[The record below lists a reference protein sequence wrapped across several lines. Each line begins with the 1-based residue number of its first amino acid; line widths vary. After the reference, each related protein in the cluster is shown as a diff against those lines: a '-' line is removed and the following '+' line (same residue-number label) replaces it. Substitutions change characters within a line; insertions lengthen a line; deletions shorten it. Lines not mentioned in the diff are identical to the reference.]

1 MAKVAERMTMKEKL
15 FEKIT
20 AHRPRTTKLNKEFGN
35 IVIDQVTIAQAIGG
49 ARGIRSLVTDISYL
63 DPEEGIRFR
72 GMTIPESFAA
82 LPKAPG
88 SEYPFVEGFFYFL
101 MTGDVPTMEQTLAV
115 VEDFKTRARI
125 PQYVFDV
132 LRAMPRDTHPMTM
145 FSAAILAMQRE
156 SIFTKRYAEG
166 MSKMEYWDPMYED
179 ACNLMAKLPA
189 IGAYIYRIKY
199 KGDTP
204 IAPDP
209 KLDLGGNFAHMMG
222 IGKPYDDVA
231 RMYFCLHS
239 DHESGNVSAHTG
251 HLVASAL
258 SDAYY
263 AYSAA
268 INGLA
273 GPLHG
278 LANQEVLGWCQG
290 VFQKLG
296 GKLPTEE
303 ELKKFLWDT
312 LKSGQV
318 IPGYGHAVLRKT
330 DPRYVS
336 QMEFCLK
343 NLPDYPLFKLVN
355 LIYKVA
361 PGVLMEHGK
370 AKNPWPNVDAQSGVI
385 QWYYGVVE
393 YDFYTVLFGI
403 GRALGVLANLTW
415 DAGSSADRFLR
426 TEMKRKTAGGA
437 GFSPGGFFCP
447 DGTCSRAA
455 GDKGFPGD
463 NGSEKDKD
471 FGPGEGEPGGKVP
484 CLSRQETEGLQPLQ
498 EPITCR
504 SREFT
509 EEISV
514 SPFHGTSSR
523 HVGSG
528 RSMTA
533 WHSVQWKCACGG
545 HSPSNRE
552 EDSLLVRISR
562 ARPCSRRKFRLRYTV
577 PRLMLGRTLRASW

>member
-343 NLPDYPLFKLVN
+343 NLPDYPLF
-355 LIYKVA
+355 
-361 PGVLMEHGK
+361 
-370 AKNPWPNVDAQSGVI
+370 SGI
-385 QWYYGVVE
+385 TASWN
-393 YDFYTVLFGI
+393 TTSTPSSS
-403 GRALGVLANLTW
+403 VLAVPWGSWPTSRGTVPWATRSNVRNRSRRTCSRSGPRRE
-415 DAGSSADRFLR
+415 AGSSADRFLR